1 MTMEPEFVLF
11 IAAGVL
17 TVIVA
22 VAVVV
27 GLLLRH
33 AFREERKRQEGERK

>member
-1 MTMEPEFVLF
+1 MEPEFALF

-22 VAVVV
+22 VVV
-27 GLLLRH
+27 GLLLRQ
-33 AFREERKRQEGERK
+33 AFREERKRQEGERR

>member
-1 MTMEPEFVLF
+1 MKMEPEFVLF

-17 TVIVA
+17 TLI

-33 AFREERKRQEGERK
+33 AFREERKRQEGEKR

>member
-17 TVIVA
+17 TVI

-33 AFREERKRQEGERK
+33 AFREERKRQEGEKR

>member
-1 MTMEPEFVLF
+1 MTMEPEFALF

-17 TVIVA
+17 TVIVT
-22 VAVVV
+22 VVV

-33 AFREERKRQEGERK
+33 AFREERKREEGEKR

>member
-1 MTMEPEFVLF
+1 MSMEPEFVLF

-17 TVIVA
+17 TVI

>member
-1 MTMEPEFVLF
+1 MSMEPEFVLF

-22 VAVVV
+22 VVV

-33 AFREERKRQEGERK
+33 AFREERRRQEGERK

>member
-1 MTMEPEFVLF
+1 MEPEFVLF

-22 VAVVV
+22 VVV

-33 AFREERKRQEGERK
+33 AFREERRRQEGERK

>member
-17 TVIVA
+17 TVIVT
-22 VAVVV
+22 VAV

-33 AFREERKRQEGERK
+33 AFREERKRQEGEKR

>member
-1 MTMEPEFVLF
+1 MKMEPEFVLF

-22 VAVVV
+22 VVV

-33 AFREERKRQEGERK
+33 AFREERKREEGEKR

>member
-1 MTMEPEFVLF
+1 VKIEPEFALF
-11 IAAGVL
+11 VAAGVL
-17 TVIVA
+17 TVI

>member
-1 MTMEPEFVLF
+1 MEPEFALF

-17 TVIVA
+17 TVI

-33 AFREERKRQEGERK
+33 AFREERKRQEGERR

>member
-22 VAVVV
+22 VAV

-33 AFREERKRQEGERK
+33 AFREERKRQEGENR

>member
-1 MTMEPEFVLF
+1 MRMEPEFVLF

-22 VAVVV
+22 VVV

-33 AFREERKRQEGERK
+33 AFREERRRQEGERK

>member
-1 MTMEPEFVLF
+1 MSMEPEFALF

-17 TVIVA
+17 TVI

>member
-1 MTMEPEFVLF
+1 MKMEPEFVLF
-11 IAAGVL
+11 VAAGVL
-17 TVIVA
+17 TVI

-33 AFREERKRQEGERK
+33 AFREERQREREAGK

>member
-1 MTMEPEFVLF
+1 MRMEPEFVLF

-17 TVIVA
+17 TVI

>member
-1 MTMEPEFVLF
+1 MRIEPEFALF

-17 TVIVA
+17 TAI

-33 AFREERKRQEGERK
+33 AFREERQRRERERP

>member
-1 MTMEPEFVLF
+1 MKMEPEFVLF

-17 TVIVA
+17 TVI

-33 AFREERKRQEGERK
+33 AFREERKRQEGEKR

>member
-1 MTMEPEFVLF
+1 MEPEFVLF

-17 TVIVA
+17 TVI